1 MNTSTFR
8 NACLLSIRGRTVKAV
23 TVGIEPTLQA
33 WDVYATHTLNILFS
47 GAAGTWT
54 RITALKGR
62 WTNQLFDSTI
72 KLSVSQNQLP
82 SNCHWYIT
90 KVKLG
95 YSHLLILFE
104 SCPNKTQRVNN
115 GVYGSRTR
123 FSTLTTW
130 REKPF
135 LQYSIQRL
143 FFSKRKVIVFL
154 TLRFVSYL
162 ITK

>member
-1 MNTSTFR
+1 MQLIFSTFF
-8 NACLLSIRGRTVKAV
+8 LLVPPGL
-23 TVGIEPTLQA
+23 EPGLLP
-33 WDVYATHTLNILFS
+33 W
-47 GAAGTWT
+47 
-54 RITALKGR
+54 KGGELD
-62 WTNQLFDSTI
+62 QLFYGTI
-72 KLSVSQNQLP
+72 KLSVSQIQLP

-95 YSHLLILFE
+95 YSHLLILFR
-104 SCPNKTQRVNN
+104 SCPNKTQRANN

-135 LQYSIQRL
+135 LQYSIKWL

-154 TLRFVSYL
+154 TSRFVSYL
-162 ITK
+162 ITKWRTRTFSCTLSSAGVCLMQVIPIVRHRALYTIW